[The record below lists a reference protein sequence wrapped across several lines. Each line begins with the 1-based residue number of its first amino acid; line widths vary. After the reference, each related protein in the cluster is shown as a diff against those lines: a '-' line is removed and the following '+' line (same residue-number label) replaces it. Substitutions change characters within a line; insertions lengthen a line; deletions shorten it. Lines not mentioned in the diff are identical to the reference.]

1 MVEYTTARP
10 ATAVRAERASTR
22 SVTAICRRSFRAM
35 GPISTR
41 CSSHDAPARRTRPA
55 KVSSE
60 RTSPGVVPS
69 ETSAMSGTSVKG
81 RDCTGH
87 YPRSVPKPLVSVVVP
102 TSNRAD
108 YLEVALASLAAQDL
122 DPNQYEVIVV
132 DDGSTDRTRAV
143 IAAAANTRSITR
155 DEPAGPNAARNAG
168 IRAATA
174 DLIAMVDD
182 DVWAPPGWLRAMVEG
197 AQRHP
202 EAGALG
208 GPIRA
213 RLEGPAPRSCG
224 RELPPITSLDLGPE
238 DRPAELVWSANMAI
252 RRAAFDQVGP
262 FDERFSTGGDEED
275 WLRRLRAQG
284 GEVVYVAAAW
294 LDHRRAGDDARLRSL
309 MRSAYRR
316 GRNMRAYDR
325 MRGEEPPV
333 GGELRV
339 LAGCGW
345 HTVRRACPQGL
356 VMGAHSAGRLA
367 EAVRPR

>member
-1 MVEYTTARP
+1 M
-10 ATAVRAERASTR
+10 
-22 SVTAICRRSFRAM
+22 
-35 GPISTR
+35 
-41 CSSHDAPARRTRPA
+41 
-55 KVSSE
+55 
-60 RTSPGVVPS
+60 
-69 ETSAMSGTSVKG
+69 
-81 RDCTGH
+81 
-87 YPRSVPKPLVSVVVP
+87 VVP

-108 YLEVALASLAAQDL
+108 YLEVTLASLAAQDL
-122 DPNQYEVIVV
+122 DGPYEVIAI
-132 DDGSTDRTRAV
+132 DDGSRDRTPQV
-143 IAAAANTRSITR
+143 IEAAGVRSVRR
-155 DEPAGPNAARNAG
+155 DDAQGPNAARNTGVRVAG
-168 IRAATA
+168 A

-182 DVWAPPGWLRAMVEG
+182 DVWAPPGWLSAIVAG

-202 EAGALG
+202 DAAALG

-224 RELPPITSLDLGPE
+224 REEPPITSLDLGPE
-238 DRPAELVWSANMAI
+238 DRPADLVWSANMAI
-252 RRAAFDQVGP
+252 RRGAFETVGP

-275 WLRRLRAQG
+275 WLRRLKTMG
-284 GEVVYVAAAW
+284 GSVMYVADAW

-325 MRGEEPPV
+325 MRGTQPEV
-333 GGELRV
+333 GRELRV

-345 HTVRRACPQGL
+345 HTLRRGCPQGL

>member
-1 MVEYTTARP
+1 
-10 ATAVRAERASTR
+10 
-22 SVTAICRRSFRAM
+22 
-35 GPISTR
+35 
-41 CSSHDAPARRTRPA
+41 
-55 KVSSE
+55 
-60 RTSPGVVPS
+60 
-69 ETSAMSGTSVKG
+69 
-81 RDCTGH
+81 
-87 YPRSVPKPLVSVVVP
+87 VVVP

-122 DPNQYEVIVV
+122 GESAYEVIVI
-132 DDGSTDRTRAV
+132 DDGSTDRTPAV
-143 IAAAANTRSITR
+143 IEAAGVRSVTRESA
-155 DEPAGPNAARNAG
+155 AGPNAARNTG
-168 IRAATA
+168 VRTA
-174 DLIAMVDD
+174 DADLVAMIDD
-182 DVWAPPGWLRAMVEG
+182 DVWAPPGWLRAMLDG

-202 EAGALG
+202 QAGALG

-238 DRPAELVWSANMAI
+238 DRSAELVWSANMAI
-252 RRAAFDQVGP
+252 RRDAFEQVGP

-275 WLRRLRAQG
+275 WLRRLRASG
-284 GEVVYVAAAW
+284 GQVVYVAAAG

-325 MRGEEPPV
+325 MRGVDPRV
-333 GGELRV
+333 RTELRV

-345 HTVRRACPQGL
+345 HTIRRACPQGL